1 MKNTKNKYPFAN
13 EVKKMK
19 DNFKRMMLHA
29 YQIKFTHPI
38 TNKEVNIISRVDQ
51 VFDKVI

>member
-1 MKNTKNKYPFAN
+1 MKDINHPIIGDNKYGI
-13 EVKKMK
+13 K